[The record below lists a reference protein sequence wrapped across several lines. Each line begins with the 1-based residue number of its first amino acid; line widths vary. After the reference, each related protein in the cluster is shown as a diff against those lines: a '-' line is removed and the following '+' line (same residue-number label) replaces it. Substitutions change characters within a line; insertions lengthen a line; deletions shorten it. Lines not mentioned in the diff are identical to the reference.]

1 MAMQTLSA
9 DDGDAGGADRLSAD
23 INTTP
28 LVDVMLVLLII
39 FLITVPAVT
48 QSVPVTLPRERI
60 EPLAADVQSITL
72 AVDRDGSAYWG
83 AEPLSGLDELRQRLA
98 AATARSAGQASDAP
112 TGGAVPAGSAASTP
126 PGLTPR
132 ATGPT
137 PSKATSLSPG
147 RVEVHIRAD
156 EGARWDAV
164 AAVHRTCVEAGVAR
178 VGFITDP
185 SSPRTGATR

>member
-9 DDGDAGGADRLSAD
+9 DSGDVGSDDRLSAD

-48 QSVPVTLPRERI
+48 QSVPVALPRERI
-60 EPLAADVQSITL
+60 EPLAADVQAITL
-72 AVDRDGSAYWG
+72 AVDRDGTTYWG
-83 AEPLSGLDELRQRLA
+83 AEALSGMDALRQRLA
-98 AATARSAGQASDAP
+98 LVAAQAAQRTNDEAPAPAAAASPGLALGPDPAASAAATTAAR
-112 TGGAVPAGSAASTP
+112 
-126 PGLTPR
+126 PR
-132 ATGPT
+132 Q
-137 PSKATSLSPG
+137 L
-147 RVEVHIRAD
+147 EVHLRAD

-164 AAVHRTCVEAGVAR
+164 AAVHRACVEAGITR

-185 SSPRTGATR
+185 SSARGTTTR

>member
-9 DDGDAGGADRLSAD
+9 DDGDGGSDDRLSAD

-48 QSVPVTLPRERI
+48 QSVPVALPRERI
-60 EPLAADVQSITL
+60 EPLAADVQAITL
-72 AVDRDGSAYWG
+72 AVDRDGTTYWG
-83 AEPLSGLDELRQRLA
+83 AEPLSGMNALRQRLA
-98 AATARSAGQASDAP
+98 AVVAQAAQPARDAATNP
-112 TGGAVPAGSAASTP
+112 VAASTSEP
-126 PGLTPR
+126 TTPTTPR
-132 ATGPT
+132 QI
-137 PSKATSLSPG
+137 
-147 RVEVHIRAD
+147 EVHLRAD

-164 AAVHRTCVEAGVAR
+164 AAVHRACVEAGVTR

-185 SSPRTGATR
+185 SPPRGSAAR